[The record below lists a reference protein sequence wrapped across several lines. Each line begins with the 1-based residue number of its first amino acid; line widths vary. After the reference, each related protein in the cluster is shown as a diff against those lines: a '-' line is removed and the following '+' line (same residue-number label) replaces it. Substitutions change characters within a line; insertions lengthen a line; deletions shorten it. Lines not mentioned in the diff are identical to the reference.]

1 MILILYYLYSHA
13 IVQVDQMEH
22 TMKKWSQSID
32 KLLMKH
38 NWLLL
43 FNISKIL
50 RLSKLLR
57 SAFHP
62 DSVAVNILE
71 EISFLFCSDVQA
83 RREVVLAIKVK
94 YHFQ

>member
-1 MILILYYLYSHA
+1 
-13 IVQVDQMEH
+13 MEH

-43 FNISKIL
+43 FNISKLL

-71 EISFLFCSDVQA
+71 EISFLFHSDVQA
-83 RREVVLAIKVK
+83 RREVALAIKVK
-94 YHFQ
+94 DYFQ